1 MYARIDDPLGYYVL
15 LLVII
20 NHGFFD
26 AIMGLSMRPEPS
38 FTVWI
43 YNDDSSGGIGSR
55 AMGGYYWLER
65 VRSRIRQCDD

>member
-38 FTVWI
+38 FTV
-43 YNDDSSGGIGSR
+43 
-55 AMGGYYWLER
+55 
-65 VRSRIRQCDD
+65 